1 MATSRSCAV
10 SQYAAIDPR
19 IGRVVSRMQG
29 GMHQK
34 LTLPELAKE
43 TGLSVSRLC
52 HVFGSEVGTSARQY
66 LKMARLGRA
75 KELLETSNL
84 SVKQIAGDVGFE
96 DVSRLIRH
104 FRNMYGVTPSRYR
117 RAPLR
122 KQPRIDDRLM
132 TTDRDAARNTYE

>member
-1 MATSRSCAV
+1 MATSRSGAV

-19 IGRVVSRMQG
+19 IGMAVSLMQREL
-29 GMHQK
+29 HQK
-34 LTLPELAKE
+34 LSLRELAKE

-52 HVFGSEVGTSARQY
+52 HVFGREVGTSARQY

-84 SVKQIAGDVGFE
+84 SVKQIAGHVGFE

-104 FRNMYGVTPSRYR
+104 FRNMYGATPSCYR
-117 RAPLR
+117 RAPLG
-122 KQPRIDDRLM
+122 KQPKMDVRPI
-132 TTDRDAARNTYE
+132 TTD